1 VEAIMRLTP
10 PKTKHQLRH
19 FLGMVNFYRDMWRMR
34 SHLLAPLSAL
44 VSPKVK
50 FEWRKEHQDAFD
62 QFKTL
67 ISKETLLT
75 FPNFNEPF
83 HIFTDASKYQLGA
96 VIMQNDKPLT
106 FYSHKLNSAQ
116 RRYTT
121 GEQEL
126 LYIVETLKEF
136 RNILFGQ
143 RIVIHT
149 DHRNILY
156 NKLSSDRIIRWRLLL
171 EEYGPEYVHVSGKDN
186 VVADALSRMEADFNS
201 NKKPKKEDQN
211 AFAQVCACAI
221 SRLIRDESCE
231 IPNPG
236 DPEAMASEFLLESD
250 VEDEKF
256 PMNPI
261 LIQKEQEKDK
271 KLQHDIKNHV
281 HKYKT
286 RTIEGA
292 ELVTHHKLIVI
303 PKTLQNRIVA
313 W

>member
-1 VEAIMRLTP
+1 
-10 PKTKHQLRH
+10 
-19 FLGMVNFYRDMWRMR
+19 
-34 SHLLAPLSAL
+34 
-44 VSPKVK
+44 
-50 FEWRKEHQDAFD
+50 
-62 QFKTL
+62 
-67 ISKETLLT
+67 
-75 FPNFNEPF
+75 
-83 HIFTDASKYQLGA
+83 
-96 VIMQNDKPLT
+96 MQNDKPLA
-106 FYSHKLNSAQ
+106 FYSRKLNSAQ

-126 LYIVETLKEF
+126 LSIVETVKEF
-136 RNILFGQ
+136 HNILFGQ

-171 EEYGPEYVHVSGKDN
+171 EEYGSKYVHVSGKDN

-201 NKKPKKEDQN
+201 NKKPKKQDQN
-211 AFAQVCACAI
+211 AVAHVCVCAI

-231 IPNPG
+231 IPDPG
-236 DPEAMASEFLLESD
+236 DPEAMASEFLLESE

-256 PMNPI
+256 PMNLI

-271 KLQHDIKNHV
+271 KLQQDIKKNV

-286 RTIEGA
+286 RTIEGV

-303 PKTLQNRIVA
+303 PKMLQNRIVA
-313 W
+313 WYHHYLAHPGMTRLEATLRETMTWPNM